1 MTIRVPSVGE
11 MHLGLEHSTTKRKN
25 GYVLTGLKD
34 AIKDAL
40 NNAIGI
46 KDMNNKIDE
55 VK

>member
-1 MTIRVPSVGE
+1 
-11 MHLGLEHSTTKRKN
+11 MHFGLEHSTAKRKN

-46 KDMNNKIDE
+46 KDMNNKVNE